1 MNAYSIVR
9 VRCNPLFACYRRS
22 VLSGSIYLE
31 NPGGHF
37 SVTPEIPL
45 YTLQVSTEMLWNKK
59 ESACLIASA
68 RICSFMICQI
78 IITLGFSE
86 K

>member
-22 VLSGSIYLE
+22 VLSGNSYLE
-31 NPGGHF
+31 NPGGHL

-45 YTLQVSTEMLWNKK
+45 YIWRISIETFWDK
-59 ESACLIASA
+59 EKRLHNRKRQDVFIY
-68 RICSFMICQI
+68 
-78 IITLGFSE
+78 
-86 K
+86 